1 MSKRMNMYLT
11 TRVTEST
18 RTQFTKKARRYGD
31 PGAVLRELIEAF
43 VDNRIT
49 IHRDPNRVSME
60 KLYNEH

>member
-1 MSKRMNMYLT
+1 MSKRMNMYLA

-18 RTQFTKKARRYGD
+18 RTQFTKKARKYGD

-49 IHRDPNRVSME
+49 IERDPNRATME